1 VKALLCVRHGS
12 PEALEIAELPEPTPG
27 PGEVLVDVKAIGL
40 NFFDLLIISNRY
52 QVKPD
57 LPFSPASEF
66 SGVIAAVGDGVS
78 EFSVGDRVCGTTGY
92 GAAREKVVAPVGVV
106 ARMPKKLDFERA
118 AGLIVT
124 YSTSL
129 HALADRAKLKKGE
142 TLAVLG
148 AAGGVGIAAVEI
160 GKIMGARV
168 IACASSP
175 EKLEFA
181 RKHGADAGIDYSKE
195 DLKERLRELTDGRGA
210 DVVYDPVGGPLAE
223 QAVRSTAW
231 EGRYLVVGFA
241 AGEIPK
247 LPLNHVLLRG
257 CAVMGVAWG
266 AMVRRDPVRG
276 QAIIQQLIEWAGE
289 GRISAHVDKVYPLE
303 QAAEALNAI
312 ARREVKGKVILRP

>member
-1 VKALLCVRHGS
+1 VQHGP
-12 PEALEIAELPEPTPG
+12 PEALQVSELPDPVPG
-27 PGEVLVDVKAIGL
+27 AGEVLVDVKAVGL
-40 NFFDLLIISNRY
+40 NFFDLLIIANRY

-57 LPFSPASEF
+57 LPFSPGAEF
-66 SGVIAAVGDGVS
+66 SGVVSAVGAGVS
-78 EFSVGDRVCGTTGY
+78 EIAQGDRVCGTTGF
-92 GAAREKVVAPVGVV
+92 GAAREKVVVPASSLV
-106 ARMPKKLDFERA
+106 RMPKTLDFERA
-118 AGLIVT
+118 AGLLVT

-129 HALADRAKLKKGE
+129 HGLADRAKLKKGE

-181 RKHGADAGIDYSKE
+181 RKHGADEGIDYSKE

-231 EGRYLVVGFA
+231 EGRYLVIGFA

-247 LPLNHVLLRG
+247 IALNHVLLRS
-257 CAVMGVAWG
+257 CSIVGVSWG
-266 AMVRRDPVRG
+266 AMARRNPARG
-276 QAIIQQLIEWAGE
+276 QSLVQQLIEWAGE
-289 GRISAHVDKVYPLE
+289 GRISAHVDKVYPLA
-303 QAAEALNAI
+303 QASEALNAI
-312 ARREVKGKVILRP
+312 ARREVKGKVVLRP